1 MNTSNLNNSEL
12 IQERVRIELYFKCT
26 DIHSAALFSKP
37 DTYVMLEIQHNG
49 GPKVAAGQTE
59 IIKNDVN
66 PVYLKCL
73 AIEFEQEE
81 DPDLI
86 FSVFDEKGDRDELM
100 GLAKCKVSE
109 LVACEGAGKK
119 MRMNLPTS
127 QNKKDCWITVRHTIC
142 SYSKVNYVLVAYL
155 NRVQKI
161 SAFNNECP
169 FIKIFRPRGDF
180 EKERD
185 TQKIKHWTMCYESES
200 QQGKLNAG
208 FMPFDI
214 NSTALCREDEDS
226 PIRFEVWD
234 FGEKGDSGFVG
245 STHLTVTGIR
255 GGDKI
260 GKLVDAQGQ
269 EFGELVVDK
278 LFERF
283 DYDLKDYLHAGLK
296 LEVHVAID
304 FTASNGPYK
313 NPMSLHHL
321 SKRNQLTNEYTLAIE
336 KIVGPL
342 LFLSQNNR
350 VKVSGFGAKVEGRN
364 SDYFFLGGEAE
375 KYVNGVDGILQAYRN
390 IVPKVEFF
398 GPTNFASSIRNTQ
411 MQAREDYRTTHWN
424 YKVLVIFTDGI
435 LNDVEDTRTIVASC
449 SNDPVSILI
458 VGVGNEDFK
467 EMKVLDGDDRKLK
480 GSTRDL
486 VQFMKFREYA
496 GLTGKK
502 MARVALNEL
511 PTQVDLFY
519 RSQQIKPY

>member
-1 MNTSNLNNSEL
+1 MNLSNSEI
-12 IQERVRIELYFKCT
+12 IQERLRIELYFKCT
-26 DIHSAALFSKP
+26 DIHSAALFNKP
-37 DTYVMLEIQHNG
+37 DTYVMLEVQHNG

-59 IIKNDVN
+59 IIKNEVN
-66 PVYLKCL
+66 PIYLKCL

-109 LVACEGAGKK
+109 LIAHGGSGKK

-127 QNKKDCWITVRHTIC
+127 QNKKDSWITVRHNMC
-142 SYSKVNYVLVAYL
+142 SYSKLNYVLVAYL
-155 NRVQKI
+155 NRMQQI
-161 SAFNNECP
+161 EAFNNQSP

-180 EKERD
+180 EGEKD
-185 TQKIKHWTMCYESES
+185 WVQVKHWTMCYESEH
-200 QQGKLNAG
+200 QPGKLNAG

-214 NSTALCREDEDS
+214 NSTALCRGDENS

-234 FGEKGDSGFVG
+234 FGEKADHGFVG
-245 STHLTVTGIR
+245 ATHLAIAGIR
-255 GGDKI
+255 KGDKI
-260 GKLVDAQGQ
+260 GKLLDVKGV

-283 DYDLKDYLHAGLK
+283 DYDLKDYLNAGLK

-304 FTASNGPYK
+304 FTASNGPWK

-321 SKRNQLTNEYTLAIE
+321 SKRNGMENEYTQAVE
-336 KIVGPL
+336 RIVGPL
-342 LFLSQNNR
+342 LALGQNETVR
-350 VKVSGFGAKVEGRN
+350 VSGFGAKVDGRK
-364 SDYFFLGGEAE
+364 SDYFFLGGEARKE
-375 KYVNGVDGILQAYRN
+375 VQGIQGVLEVYRN
-390 IVPKVEFF
+390 TVPKVEFF
-398 GPTNFASSIRNTQ
+398 GMTHFAPTIKHTQ
-411 MQAREDYRTTHWN
+411 MVAREDYRTSHWN
-424 YKVLVIFTDGI
+424 YKVLIIFTDGI
-435 LNDVEDTRTIVASC
+435 LNDVEDTRAIVASC

-480 GSTRDL
+480 GATRDL
-486 VQFMKFREYA
+486 VQFMKFRDYA
-496 GLTGKK
+496 GLQGKK

-511 PTQVDLFY
+511 PAQVDLFY
-519 RSQQIKPY
+519 RAQQIKPY